1 MIQLVEL
8 TYSLKE
14 ARNKN
19 QKEMHQDYAKFLVWY
34 YFKHSADFV
43 STYNILCPWLY
54 ALEVEHR
61 IECTTYTQNLQSLVS
76 FVANFYQES
85 WQTIQHMIGKLN
97 IK

>member
-54 ALEVEHR
+54 ALEVRTQDRMYYIYVHK
-61 IECTTYTQNLQSLVS
+61 TYSL
-76 FVANFYQES
+76 
-85 WQTIQHMIGKLN
+85 
-97 IK
+97 